1 MIPDDLHY
9 TGEHEWV
16 RLTDTRTVVVGI
28 THYAQDAL
36 GDIVFVDLPAVG
48 TQLAAGATMG
58 EVESTK
64 SVSELYAPLAGTVVA
79 RNDGVDAGPEVINED
94 PYGAGWLVE
103 LTPADA
109 DDVESLLTA
118 TAYAQLLS
126 QS

>member
-1 MIPDDLHY
+1 VIPDDLHY

-126 QS
+126 QG